1 MENLSIVFGIA
12 LSADDDAS
20 TRTMACHAL
29 CASTVN
35 PPFLLLFYYFIFI
48 SGWETPVSQGPK
60 LTET

>member
-29 CASTVN
+29 CACIVL
-35 PPFLLLFYYFIFI
+35 PPYFAFSSHFGRENADSIRTI
-48 SGWETPVSQGPK
+48 SD
-60 LTET
+60 

>member
-35 PPFLLLFYYFIFI
+35 PPFCCFFIILFSFRAGKRQFYRD
-48 SGWETPVSQGPK
+48 QN
-60 LTET
+60 

>member
-29 CASTVN
+29 CACIVL
-35 PPFLLLFYYFIFI
+35 PPPLFLLFL
-48 SGWETPVSQGPK
+48 
-60 LTET
+60 LTSDEKMPIL

>member
-29 CASTVN
+29 CACIVLPP
-35 PPFLLLFYYFIFI
+35 PPFFAFSSHFGRENADSIETI
-48 SGWETPVSQGPK
+48 SD
-60 LTET
+60 